1 MGNPIVGTWSY
12 RSFVNNPDLSVAF
25 NDLAFGAGT
34 LVLEAPELGRITGS
48 LGGSGWSLALQGWS
62 SLGNPFTVRFQGKGE
77 IGGELWVYDYLAYY
91 TPLWPNGVDQ
101 RPALVGTIVRT
112 VPHSDGQA
120 EAGFVASMIA
130 VRQ

>member
-1 MGNPIVGTWSY
+1 
-12 RSFVNNPDLSVAF
+12 LSVAF

-34 LVLEAPELGRITGS
+34 LVLEAPEPGRITGS

-91 TPLWPNGVDQ
+91 TPYGQ
-101 RPALVGTIVRT
+101 T
-112 VPHSDGQA
+112 VSISA
-120 EAGFVASMIA
+120 
-130 VRQ
+130 

>member
-1 MGNPIVGTWSY
+1 MDNPIVGTWSY
-12 RSFVNNPDLSVAF
+12 RSFINNPDLSVAF

-34 LVLEAPELGRITGS
+34 LVLEEPELGRITGS

-91 TPLWPNGVDQ
+91 TPLWPNGVD
-101 RPALVGTIVRT
+101 
-112 VPHSDGQA
+112 
-120 EAGFVASMIA
+120 
-130 VRQ
+130 